1 MRDKLLPD
9 TPTMEEQGLK
19 GFDVMV
25 WYGLFA
31 PAKTSPDIVK
41 QLEAAVVK
49 LSSAPDVRERL
60 ATLALTPAAEGSA
73 ALAHQVGEETTHWEK
88 VVKESGAKID

>member
-1 MRDKLLPD
+1 
-9 TPTMEEQGLK
+9 MEEQGLK

-41 QLEAAVVK
+41 QLETAVVK
-49 LSSAPDVRERL
+49 LSAAPDVQERL